1 MADALKPPSG
11 SLDTTKS
18 YRAHLKTEKGE
29 ILCELYANEAPLSVE
44 NFVNLARAGFY
55 DGTTFHRVIRGFMAQ
70 AGDPTGTGR
79 GGPGYQFRDEFSP
92 GLRHDGAGVLSMAN
106 AGPGTNGSQFF
117 ITYAPTPHLDG
128 RHTVFGR
135 VVSGMEVA
143 EALRERD
150 PGRDTQPGERIESIS
165 IEEGVAS

>member
-1 MADALKPPSG
+1 
-11 SLDTTKS
+11 
-18 YRAHLKTEKGE
+18 
-29 ILCELYANEAPLSVE
+29 
-44 NFVNLARAGFY
+44 
-55 DGTTFHRVIRGFMAQ
+55 
-70 AGDPTGTGR
+70 
-79 GGPGYQFRDEFSP
+79 
-92 GLRHDGAGVLSMAN
+92 MAN